1 MEYIDSNNIQQD
13 MNDKN
18 KKTSKMLEEEKNIQ
32 DDDSFVLTQE
42 DIDQMLLKEAM
53 EDIDSDNIQED
64 TNDEIICLKQ

>member
-1 MEYIDSNNIQQD
+1 

-18 KKTSKMLEEEKNIQ
+18 KKTSKMLEEEKIIQ

-42 DIDQMLLKEAM
+42 DIDEMLLKEAM
-53 EDIDSDNIQED
+53 EDIYWDNIQED